1 MYRIFAQ
8 RISLDRGDSFT
19 TTITIM
25 KDDEVYEP
33 ASGDT
38 VTFIMKKE
46 YTDETPAIQKTLSNS
61 DLVLSLDPTD
71 TATLE
76 PGEYHYGIKITYAD
90 GSVDTFIKNI
100 FEVLPN
106 V

>member
-19 TTITIM
+19 TTVTIM

-33 ASGDT
+33 AQGDT
-38 VTFIMKKE
+38 VTFTMKKE
-46 YTDETPAIQKTLSNS
+46 YTDDTPAIQKTLSNS